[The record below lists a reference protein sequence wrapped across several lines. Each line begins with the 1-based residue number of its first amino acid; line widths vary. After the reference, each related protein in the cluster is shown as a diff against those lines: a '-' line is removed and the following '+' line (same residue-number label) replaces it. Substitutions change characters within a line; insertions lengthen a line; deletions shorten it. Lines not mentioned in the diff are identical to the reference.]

1 MTRFLEALQAAVL
14 AFALLLCLA
23 LGLSMVH
30 YRTQARVATAELTRL
45 QAGVKAQNTTAKAE
59 LDRLTAE
66 RDTVQA
72 QLDAKHQHQE
82 KADAAEQQEI
92 ARLRGELERRPVRV
106 RIVAQPV
113 TQSVAC
119 GPGSGGA
126 AGEAPASADPGAADT
141 AEAYGLLPAGNSAR
155 LGAVIQ
161 EIETLNAAY
170 TSCRTTLIDNN
181 P

>member
-14 AFALLLCLA
+14 AAALLLCLA

-30 YRTQARVATAELTRL
+30 YRSQARVATAELTRL
-45 QAGVKAQNTTAKAE
+45 QADVRAQNTVAQAE

-66 RDTVQA
+66 RDTAQA
-72 QLDAKHQHQE
+72 QLNAKHQYQE
-82 KADAAEQQEI
+82 KADAAELQEI

-106 RIVAQPV
+106 RIVAQPA
-113 TQSVAC
+113 AC
-119 GPGSGGA
+119 GPGGGGA
-126 AGEAPASADPGAADT
+126 AGKEALRTDAGAADT
-141 AEAYGLLPAGNSAR
+141 AQAYGLLPAGNSAR

-170 TSCRTTLIDNN
+170 ASCRTTLIDNN
-181 P
+181 L

>member
-14 AFALLLCLA
+14 ASALLLCLA

-66 RDTVQA
+66 RDTAQA

-82 KADAAEQQEI
+82 KADAAELQEI

-106 RIVAQPV
+106 RIVAQPA
-113 TQSVAC
+113 AC
-119 GPGSGGA
+119 GPGGGGA

-141 AEAYGLLPAGNSAR
+141 AQAYGLLPARNSAR

-161 EIETLNAAY
+161 EIEILNAAY
-170 TSCRTTLIDNN
+170 ASCRTTLIDNN
-181 P
+181 L

>member
-14 AFALLLCLA
+14 AIALLLCLA

-66 RDTVQA
+66 RDTAQA
-72 QLDAKHQHQE
+72 KLDAKHQHQE
-82 KADAAEQQEI
+82 KADAAELQEI
-92 ARLRGELERRPVRV
+92 ARLRAELERRPVRV
-106 RIVAQPV
+106 RVVAQPA
-113 TQSVAC
+113 AC
-119 GPGSGGA
+119 GSGGGGA
-126 AGEAPASADPGAADT
+126 AGEEAPRTDAGAADT
-141 AEAYGLLPAGNSAR
+141 AQAYGLLPAGNSAR

-170 TSCRTTLIDNN
+170 ASCRTTLIDNN
-181 P
+181 L

>member
-14 AFALLLCLA
+14 VVALLLCLA

-66 RDTVQA
+66 RDIAQA
-72 QLDAKHQHQE
+72 QLNAKHQHQE
-82 KADAAEQQEI
+82 KTDAAQLQEI

-106 RIVAQPV
+106 RIVAQPA
-113 TQSVAC
+113 AC

-126 AGEAPASADPGAADT
+126 AGEAPASADAGTADT
-141 AEAYGLLPAGNSAR
+141 AQAYGLLPEGNSAR

-170 TSCRTTLIDNN
+170 ASCRTTLIDNN
-181 P
+181 L

>member
-1 MTRFLEALQAAVL
+1 MTRFLEALQAVVL
-14 AFALLLCLA
+14 AVALLLCLA

-66 RDTVQA
+66 RDTAQA

-82 KADAAEQQEI
+82 KTDAAELQEI

-106 RIVAQPV
+106 RIVAQPA
-113 TQSVAC
+113 AC
-119 GPGSGGA
+119 GPGGGGA

-141 AEAYGLLPAGNSAR
+141 AQVYGLLPARNSAR
-155 LGAVIQ
+155 LRAVIQ

-170 TSCRTTLIDNN
+170 ASCRTTLIDNN
-181 P
+181 L